1 MIHICGWKLRD
12 ALRVDSTEYGFAR
25 GRAFI
30 YILFLHNF
38 GINVLYRLSHVL
50 HRMGHPI
57 LAQLCKALLLLVW
70 SADVSPRA
78 CLGPGLTIAHSSGI
92 VIGGEVIAG
101 DRCSLFSSVVIGG
114 RARIDPDRGSMPR
127 LGDNVM
133 VCTSA
138 AVLGPITVGSNCII
152 GAHAIVIEDVPNGTT
167 VAGIWRADKNS
178 LPDPDYR
185 APSR

>member
-1 MIHICGWKLRD
+1 MIHICRWEIRD
-12 ALRVDSTEYGFAR
+12 ALRVDSTAYGLPR
-25 GRAFI
+25 GRGLL
-30 YILFLHNF
+30 YIFVLHNF

-50 HRMGHPI
+50 HGTGHPI

-92 VIGGEVIAG
+92 VIGGEVVAG
-101 DRCSLFSSVVIGG
+101 DGCSLFSSVVIGG
-114 RARIDPDRGSMPR
+114 RGRIDPDGGTMPR

-138 AVLGPITVGSNCII
+138 AVLGPIAVGSNCII
-152 GAHAIVIEDVPNGTT
+152 GAHAIVIEDVPNGTSVT
-167 VAGIWRADKNS
+167 GIWSAHKDS
-178 LPDPDYR
+178 LHDPG
-185 APSR
+185 